1 MKFSLPSFAKIN
13 WTLRVLG
20 KRDDGF
26 HELCT
31 VFQTVSLHDTIT
43 FEESD
48 RLEFTC
54 DDPSIPTDDSNLIIR
69 AAKELQSAIPSLA
82 GKGAKIHLQKRIPSP
97 GGLGGGSSNA
107 AVAISGLAKLWNV
120 TATSFDATIS
130 RRLGADVPFFNY
142 GGTALGTGRGDD
154 IELITD
160 RDEKYMLIVTPKLSI
175 PTASVFQSLGAPT
188 LTRDEFVRNL
198 TVCRNEAKYFSTRQ
212 LASSNDLEASV
223 LSMHPEVG
231 RVKAK
236 LLELGAISA
245 AMSGSGASVFAVFDN
260 RETRQTALDALEE
273 YRDWRKFAVATV
285 SRDEYCEALT
295 C

>member
-13 WTLRVLG
+13 WTLRILG

-54 DDPSIPTDDSNLIIR
+54 DDPSIPTDDSNLIVR
-69 AAKELQSAIPSLA
+69 AAKELQSSIPSLA
-82 GKGAKIHLQKRIPSP
+82 GKGAKVHLQKRIPSP

-107 AVAISGLAKLWNV
+107 AVTIEGLLRLWKV
-120 TATSFDATIS
+120 IATSVDVTIAS
-130 RRLGADVPFFNY
+130 KLGADVPFFIY

-160 RDEKYMLIVTPKLSI
+160 RDEKYMLIVTPDINIS
-175 PTASVFQSLGAPT
+175 TASVFQSLGAPT
-188 LTRDEFVRNL
+188 LTRDDFVRNL
-198 TVCRNEAKYFSTRQ
+198 TVCRNEAEYFSTRQ
-212 LASSNDLEASV
+212 LTSSNDLEGSV
-223 LSMHPEVG
+223 FAMHPEVG
-231 RVKAK
+231 RVKAT

-260 RETRQTALDALEE
+260 RETRQTALDALDVE
-273 YRDWRKFAVATV
+273 RDWRKFAVATV
-285 SRDEYCEALT
+285 SRDEYREALV

>member
-1 MKFSLPSFAKIN
+1 MSFSLPSFAKIN

-20 KRDDGF
+20 KREDGF

-31 VFQTVSLHDTIT
+31 VFQTVSLQDTLT

-48 RLEFTC
+48 KLELTC
-54 DDPSIPTDDSNLIIR
+54 DDPRIPTDESNLIIKAAR
-69 AAKELQSAIPSLA
+69 ALQEAIPSA
-82 GKGAKIHLQKRIPSP
+82 RGKGAAIHLEKRIPSP

-107 AVAISGLAKLWNV
+107 AVTVMALMRLWNV
-120 TATSFDATIS
+120 IATSADVTIAKS
-130 RRLGADVPFFNY
+130 LGADVPYFCY
-142 GGTALGTGRGDD
+142 GGTALGTGRGDE
-154 IELITD
+154 IEHL
-160 RDEKYMLIVTPKLSI
+160 DERHEPYMLIVTPNFSVS
-175 PTASVFQSLGAPT
+175 TAAVFQSLDART

-198 TVCRNEAKYFSTRQ
+198 TVCRNEAECFSTRQ
-212 LASSNDLEASV
+212 LTSSNDLERSV
-223 LSMHPEVG
+223 FAAYPEIE
-231 RVKAK
+231 RVKAT

-285 SRDEYCEALT
+285 SRDEYRAALM